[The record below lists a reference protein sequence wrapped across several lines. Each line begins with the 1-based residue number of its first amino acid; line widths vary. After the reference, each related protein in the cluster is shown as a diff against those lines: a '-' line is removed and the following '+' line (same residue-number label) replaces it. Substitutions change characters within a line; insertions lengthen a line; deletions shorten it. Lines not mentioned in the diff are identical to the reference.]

1 MLVSEASMSLF
12 PAYDNVAKSP
22 QSEEEEEEGGLKW
35 LRNESYP
42 ENVLTAKPGS
52 ASTSEVSSKA

>member
-1 MLVSEASMSLF
+1 MSLF

>member
-1 MLVSEASMSLF
+1 MSLF

-22 QSEEEEEEGGLKW
+22 QSEEEEEEEGGLKW

>member
-1 MLVSEASMSLF
+1 MSLF

-22 QSEEEEEEGGLKW
+22 QSEEEEEEEEGGLKW